1 MKEILKKIPF
11 ESKIAILAAILIVI
25 IAQVFTR
32 EFTLQYMEDGKLQTE
47 FFRSRKEFNKRV
59 FELKADS
66 MNYWI
71 DLNT

>member
-11 ESKIAILAAILIVI
+11 ESKIVILAAILIVI

-32 EFTLQYMEDGKLQTE
+32 EFTLQYMEDGELQTE

>member
-32 EFTLQYMEDGKLQTE
+32 EFTLQYMEDGELQTE

>member
-1 MKEILKKIPF
+1 MKEILKKIPLQ
-11 ESKIAILAAILIVI
+11 SKIAILVAVLIVI
-25 IAQVFTR
+25 IAQIFPR
-32 EFTLQYMEDGKLQTE
+32 EFTLQYLEDSELQTE
-47 FFRSRKEFNKRV
+47 FFRSRKEFNKKV